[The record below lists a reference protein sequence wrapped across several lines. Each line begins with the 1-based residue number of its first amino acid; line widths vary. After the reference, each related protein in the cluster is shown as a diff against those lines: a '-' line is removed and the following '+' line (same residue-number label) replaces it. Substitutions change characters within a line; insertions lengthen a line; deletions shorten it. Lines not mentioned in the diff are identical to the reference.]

1 MIKAYSYVRFS
12 TKGQIDGRSLPRQ
25 REHAEVYSEERGLLL
40 QDLSFHDLGV
50 SGFKGKNADVG
61 ALGEFIRAVESG
73 FIEQGSWLLI
83 ENFDR
88 MSRMPVEEALG
99 LLLKLVSLG
108 IVVVTLTDKQEF
120 RKGELDPNKLM
131 YSLMVMSRAHDESA
145 NKSRLLKDAWR
156 KKKEIAAV
164 KPLGANLP
172 AWLHYNSDKTEILVD
187 EPKAEIVRSIFE
199 SSAAGWGKTAL
210 IRKLNQDGVPPIGSR
225 AKCWHNSYITKI
237 LNGRASLGEYQPHA
251 VGNAGKREPVGD
263 VIKGYYPPIINED
276 LWLLSKA
283 GIQSRR
289 IKGTGATRKGFTKNV
304 FSGFIYCECGAPLH
318 FTNKGSG
325 SKGGKYL
332 ICSMAKNGAGC
343 TYVSYRYYETQW
355 VILVA
360 LQDLLKPYIRGPIDT
375 SRELILGAERV
386 EVEVKIDRLIKA
398 ISEADGSSYM
408 GKQVMMCELRLDE
421 IDTELLKIKSENVK
435 AEHDPEV
442 FTDFTDKLNDQEE
455 RLMINKYLQRRLDKI
470 VLYKDRAKIDI
481 KVSDEELI
489 TLQYDLVKEEW
500 TDYGDW
506 QFQVRNVKRN

>member
-12 TKGQIDGRSLPRQ
+12 SKGQIDGRSLPRQ
-25 REHAEVYSEERGLLL
+25 REYAEVYCEESGLLL

-50 SGFKGKNADVG
+50 SGFKGKNADEG
-61 ALGEFIRAVESG
+61 ALGEFIRAVEDG

-88 MSRMPVEEALG
+88 MSRMPVEQALG
-99 LLLKLVSLG
+99 LLLRLVSLG

-172 AWLHYNSDKTEILVD
+172 AWLHYNADKTEILVD
-187 EPKAEIVRSIFE
+187 ERKADIVRSIFE
-199 SSAAGWGKTAL
+199 SSAAGWGRTAL
-210 IRKLNQDGVPPIGSR
+210 IRKLNQEGVLPLGSR

-237 LNGRASLGEYQPHA
+237 LNGRSCLGEYQPHA
-251 VGNAGKREPVGD
+251 VGQTGKRVPVGD

-283 GIQSRR
+283 AMQSRLL
-289 IKGTGATRKGFTKNV
+289 KGTGATRKGFTKNV
-304 FSGFIYCECGAPLH
+304 FSGFIYCECGASLH

-343 TYVSYRYYETQW
+343 TYVSHRYYEAQW
-355 VILVA
+355 VILIA
-360 LQDLLKPYIRGPIDT
+360 LQGLLKPHVLGPIDT

-386 EVEVKIDRLIKA
+386 EVGRKIDRLIKA
-398 ISEADGSSYM
+398 ISEFDGSSYM
-408 GKQVMMCELRLDE
+408 AKEVMVCEARLSE
-421 IDTELLKIKSENVK
+421 IDNELLKIKSENVK
-435 AEHDPEV
+435 AEHDPQV
-442 FTDFTDKLNDQEE
+442 FTDFTAKLNDQEE
-455 RLMINKYLQRRLDKI
+455 RLMLNKYMQRRIDKI
-470 VLYKDRAKIDI
+470 ILYKDRVNIDI
-481 KVSDEELI
+481 QVSDGELI
-489 TLQYDLVKEEW
+489 ALQYDPLNDEW
-500 TDYGDW
+500 SDSNGW
-506 QFQVRNVKRN
+506 HFKLGNVKRN